1 MLKCV
6 KILRS
11 IFFAYIFAQL
21 IKTNINLIIK
31 QMGTKNQ
38 KVLRKLDQLKQIKD
52 FIDHNPNE
60 SMSTWSINKL
70 STNRLSETLK
80 RNGLVLNTGNI
91 QRPNWQWVA
100 PRPNIVMAEKV
111 LMAQREIERSAFKK
125 SEMNKKKTIA
135 DVKIQAEVV
144 KPVQAPVVSATINN
158 TVSKRSMYI
167 EAILELNPEIRLHNG
182 IMVSFEG
189 DSVLISKSGR
199 NIKTNDPVLFKQ
211 IAQVVSL

>member
-1 MLKCV
+1 M
-6 KILRS
+6 RS
-11 IFFAYIFAQL
+11 IFFAYIFAQV

-38 KVLRKLDQLKQIKD
+38 KVLRKLDQLKQIKE
-52 FIDHNPNE
+52 FIDQNPNE

-125 SEMNKKKTIA
+125 SEMNKKKAIA

-144 KPVQAPVVSATINN
+144 KPVQAPVVNATINN

>member
-1 MLKCV
+1 M
-6 KILRS
+6 RS
-11 IFFAYIFAQL
+11 IFFAYIFAQV

-38 KVLRKLDQLKQIKD
+38 KVLRKLDQLKQIKE
-52 FIDHNPNE
+52 FIDQNPNE

-125 SEMNKKKTIA
+125 SEMNKKKAIA

-144 KPVQAPVVSATINN
+144 KQVQAPVVSATINN

>member
-1 MLKCV
+1 
-6 KILRS
+6 
-11 IFFAYIFAQL
+11 
-21 IKTNINLIIK
+21 
-31 QMGTKNQ
+31 
-38 KVLRKLDQLKQIKD
+38 
-52 FIDHNPNE
+52 
-60 SMSTWSINKL
+60 
-70 STNRLSETLK
+70 
-80 RNGLVLNTGNI
+80 
-91 QRPNWQWVA
+91 
-100 PRPNIVMAEKV
+100 MAEKV

-125 SEMNKKKTIA
+125 SEMNKKKAIA

-144 KPVQAPVVSATINN
+144 KPVQAPVVNATINN

>member
-1 MLKCV
+1 M
-6 KILRS
+6 RS

-144 KPVQAPVVSATINN
+144 KPVQAPVVNATINN

>member
-1 MLKCV
+1 M
-6 KILRS
+6 RS
-11 IFFAYIFAQL
+11 IFFAYIFAQV
-21 IKTNINLIIK
+21 IKNNINLIIK

-125 SEMNKKKTIA
+125 SEMNKKKAIA

>member
-1 MLKCV
+1 
-6 KILRS
+6 
-11 IFFAYIFAQL
+11 
-21 IKTNINLIIK
+21 
-31 QMGTKNQ
+31 MGTKNQ
-38 KVLRKLDQLKQIKD
+38 KVLRKLDQLKQIKE
-52 FIDHNPNE
+52 FIDQNPNE

-125 SEMNKKKTIA
+125 SEMNKKKAIA

>member
-1 MLKCV
+1 M
-6 KILRS
+6 RS
-11 IFFAYIFAQL
+11 IFFAYIFAQV

-38 KVLRKLDQLKQIKD
+38 KVLRKLDQLKQIKE
-52 FIDHNPNE
+52 FIDQNPNE

-125 SEMNKKKTIA
+125 SEMNKKKAIA

>member
-1 MLKCV
+1 
-6 KILRS
+6 
-11 IFFAYIFAQL
+11 
-21 IKTNINLIIK
+21 
-31 QMGTKNQ
+31 MGTKNQ
-38 KVLRKLDQLKQIKD
+38 KVLRKLDQLKQIKE
-52 FIDHNPNE
+52 FIDQNPNE

-91 QRPNWQWVA
+91 QRPNWKWVA

-125 SEMNKKKTIA
+125 SEMNKKKAIA

-144 KPVQAPVVSATINN
+144 KPVQAPVVNATINN

>member
-1 MLKCV
+1 
-6 KILRS
+6 
-11 IFFAYIFAQL
+11 
-21 IKTNINLIIK
+21 
-31 QMGTKNQ
+31 MGTTNQ
-38 KVLRKLDQLKQIKD
+38 KVLRKLNQLKQIKE
-52 FIDHNPNE
+52 FIDQNPNE

-80 RNGLVLNTGNI
+80 INGLVLNTGNI

-111 LMAQREIERSAFKK
+111 LMAQREIERSAFNK
-125 SEMNKKKTIA
+125 SKMNKKRAIS

-144 KPVQAPVVSATINN
+144 KPVQEPVATPVVSATINN

>member
-1 MLKCV
+1 M
-6 KILRS
+6 RS
-11 IFFAYIFAQL
+11 IFFAYIFAQV

-100 PRPNIVMAEKV
+100 PRPNIIMAEKV

-125 SEMNKKKTIA
+125 SEMNKKKAIA

-144 KPVQAPVVSATINN
+144 KPVQAPVVNATINN